1 MHSKQDCSAKG
12 PLILLQ
18 QQTFLSFF
26 ELLPVS
32 QKNTSDGKD

>member
-1 MHSKQDCSAKG
+1 MHSKQDCSAQS
-12 PLILLQ
+12 PPTLL

-26 ELLPVS
+26 EPLPVS